1 MNSNAGKLRKP
12 FLGVQLVATLVMLIW
27 AIMSLVS
34 VAGSDLYATFGNITA
49 ARIGAIVAFCASV
62 AVIVATKK
70 GGYRMAGAIANIVI
84 ASIGFILN
92 FILIPLSSA
101 SAFYSA
107 GNILGNTSFAYSY
120 GQFLGVCVFV
130 LTGIAFVLLI
140 TNIVLLV
147 KKEVSVQGYAQ
158 PQQFYA
164 QPQQPYAQPQQPYAQ
179 PQHPYAQPQQPYA
192 QPQMQASIWIC
203 PVCGVQ
209 NPEYLMQCT
218 RCGSNRDDEN
228 KQ

>member
-179 PQHPYAQPQQPYA
+179 PQ
-192 QPQMQASIWIC
+192 MQASIWIC